1 MAQANITSHVGL
13 RNHISGYTDVVQMLT
28 GVLLCCFVFM
38 HMLLVSSVILSPNI
52 MNGIAL
58 GTRLGFAVCVL
69 LMMPVLLPVACA
81 ESLRQ
86 RLAGAWTMAASRG
99 RVLSRPMPMADIIV
113 LMTLLLSLSATGCWI
128 AGGDVVVRRFGRPPT
143 VARQLPLRCDGDE
156 RRPLMGPPAM
166 DATLA
171 PLHAPR
177 FPNLI

>member
-1 MAQANITSHVGL
+1 
-13 RNHISGYTDVVQMLT
+13 
-28 GVLLCCFVFM
+28 
-38 HMLLVSSVILSPNI
+38 

-113 LMTLLLSLSATGCWI
+113 LMTLLLLSLSATGCWI
-128 AGGDVVVRRFGRPPT
+128 AGGDSQTALAAMVFAATVTAVCACCAVVLLSFVGS
-143 VARQLPLRCDGDE
+143 AG
-156 RRPLMGPPAM
+156 RRPLPASFRF
-166 DATLA
+166 DATVMNA
-171 PLHAPR
+171 VRSWARPQWMPR
-177 FPNLI
+177 WARYTLPDSRI

>member
-1 MAQANITSHVGL
+1 
-13 RNHISGYTDVVQMLT
+13 
-28 GVLLCCFVFM
+28 
-38 HMLLVSSVILSPNI
+38 

-113 LMTLLLSLSATGCWI
+113 LMTLLLSSLSATGCWI
-128 AGGDVVVRRFGRPPT
+128 AGGRHGLRRHGDGCMCVLRGRAVVVRRFGRPPT

>member
-1 MAQANITSHVGL
+1 
-13 RNHISGYTDVVQMLT
+13 
-28 GVLLCCFVFM
+28 
-38 HMLLVSSVILSPNI
+38 

-113 LMTLLLSLSATGCWI
+113 LMTLLLSSLSATGCWI
-128 AGGDVVVRRFGRPPT
+128 AGGDSQTALAAMVFIATVTAVCACCAVVLLSFVGS
-143 VARQLPLRCDGDE
+143 AG
-156 RRPLMGPPAM
+156 RRPLPASFRF
-166 DATLA
+166 DATVMNA
-171 PLHAPR
+171 VRSWARPQWMPR
-177 FPNLI
+177 WPRYTLPDSRI

>member
-1 MAQANITSHVGL
+1 
-13 RNHISGYTDVVQMLT
+13 
-28 GVLLCCFVFM
+28 
-38 HMLLVSSVILSPNI
+38 

-99 RVLSRPMPMADIIV
+99 RVLSRSMPMADIIV

-128 AGGDVVVRRFGRPPT
+128 AGGDSQTALAAMVFAATVTAVCACCAVVLLSFVTRSPIPESDLASLFSSH
-143 VARQLPLRCDGDE
+143 RC
-156 RRPLMGPPAM
+156 
-166 DATLA
+166 
-171 PLHAPR
+171 APR
-177 FPNLI
+177 SNAIVLFRRHVDTHLCDVLVSP

>member
-1 MAQANITSHVGL
+1 
-13 RNHISGYTDVVQMLT
+13 
-28 GVLLCCFVFM
+28 
-38 HMLLVSSVILSPNI
+38 

-113 LMTLLLSLSATGCWI
+113 LMTLLLLLSLSATGGWI
-128 AGGDVVVRRFGRPPT
+128 AGGDSQTALAAMVFVAT
-143 VARQLPLRCDGDE
+143 VTAVC
-156 RRPLMGPPAM
+156 AC
-166 DATLA
+166 
-171 PLHAPR
+171 
-177 FPNLI
+177 

>member
-1 MAQANITSHVGL
+1 
-13 RNHISGYTDVVQMLT
+13 
-28 GVLLCCFVFM
+28 
-38 HMLLVSSVILSPNI
+38 

-113 LMTLLLSLSATGCWI
+113 LMTLLLSSSLSATGCWI
-128 AGGDVVVRRFGRPPT
+128 AGGDSQTALAAMVFVATVTAVCACCAVVLLSFVGS
-143 VARQLPLRCDGDE
+143 AG
-156 RRPLMGPPAM
+156 RRPLPASFRF
-166 DATLA
+166 DATVMNA
-171 PLHAPR
+171 VRSWARPQWMPR
-177 FPNLI
+177 WPRYTLPDSRI

>member
-1 MAQANITSHVGL
+1 
-13 RNHISGYTDVVQMLT
+13 
-28 GVLLCCFVFM
+28 
-38 HMLLVSSVILSPNI
+38 

-113 LMTLLLSLSATGCWI
+113 LMTLLLLSLSATGCWI
-128 AGGDVVVRRFGRPPT
+128 AGGDSQTALAAMIFVATVTAVCACCAVVLLSFVGSAAPT

>member
-1 MAQANITSHVGL
+1 
-13 RNHISGYTDVVQMLT
+13 
-28 GVLLCCFVFM
+28 
-38 HMLLVSSVILSPNI
+38 

-113 LMTLLLSLSATGCWI
+113 LMTLLLSSLSATGCWI
-128 AGGDVVVRRFGRPPT
+128 AGGDSQTALAAMVFVATVTAVCACCAVVLLSFRRFGRPPT

>member
-1 MAQANITSHVGL
+1 
-13 RNHISGYTDVVQMLT
+13 
-28 GVLLCCFVFM
+28 
-38 HMLLVSSVILSPNI
+38 

-86 RLAGAWTMAASRG
+86 RLVGAWTMAASRG

-128 AGGDVVVRRFGRPPT
+128 AGGDSQTALAAMVF
-143 VARQLPLRCDGDE
+143 VAT
-156 RRPLMGPPAM
+156 M

>member
-1 MAQANITSHVGL
+1 
-13 RNHISGYTDVVQMLT
+13 
-28 GVLLCCFVFM
+28 
-38 HMLLVSSVILSPNI
+38 

-58 GTRLGFAVCVL
+58 GTRLGFAICVL
-69 LMMPVLLPVACA
+69 LLMPIFLPVACV

-86 RLAGAWTMAASRG
+86 RLTGTWTVVASRG

-113 LMTLLLSLSATGCWI
+113 LMTLLLSLSATGVLRGR
-128 AGGDVVVRRFGRPPT
+128 AVVVRRFGRPPT

-166 DATLA
+166 DATLG
-171 PLHAPR
+171 PLHASR